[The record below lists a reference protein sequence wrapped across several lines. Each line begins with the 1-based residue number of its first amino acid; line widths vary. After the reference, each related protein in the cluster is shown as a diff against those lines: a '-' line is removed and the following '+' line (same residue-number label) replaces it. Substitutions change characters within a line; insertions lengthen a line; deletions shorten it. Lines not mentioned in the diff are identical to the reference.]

1 MNDKAIKVRLHNAD
15 TVKRFIQV
23 VRGFMSDIDIM
34 TDHAILDAKSIMG
47 VYALDL
53 SEDTYV
59 KILSD
64 SIDELREFDS
74 AMEEFK

>member
-1 MNDKAIKVRLHNAD
+1 MSDKAIKVRLHNAD